1 MKIAA
6 ISISALACLSAA
18 AAGEAPALP
27 PGHPKLD
34 GPPSAR
40 PALGTQSGELPPGH
54 PSVSAT
60 AGSES
65 SAEDLPAGHPQAR
78 PGNGASSAE
87 EILKRLDST
96 ADLKQREKTFEVAL
110 ALGKLY
116 YTQGR
121 YADAVEYLGQ
131 AAQKAEGARALYL
144 QQRKRAGAVNQIKD
158 GACGSTRP
166 NAMDA
171 QTAAARELSQ
181 KGNLTGAQEC
191 LRAAL
196 EPALEA
202 EELRANALFLTGDSA
217 GALAGYQHA
226 LAIDSDRTDSLYGR
240 AMLLFDT
247 RGEDLK
253 ALGQVKQDLTRFLQL
268 EPNGAKSGYVRKL
281 LQRTEEAISA
291 GGMMKLAQKRDDARK
306 AAPTSVASRPATP
319 GANQQPP
326 PLSPEVVE
334 SIKNTER
341 TPELQEGL
349 AKLVEEGEN
358 HLARGRYQEALDAYK
373 RVVPFQPDS
382 GRAKAGMAWA
392 LVGLQKQP
400 MADRVWSVAVGADPA
415 AVEKLG
421 DALAGK
427 GDKAGAKALW
437 KKLAETAPTY
447 AQSSGL
453 AGKLR

>member
-1 MKIAA
+1 
-6 ISISALACLSAA
+6 
-18 AAGEAPALP
+18 
-27 PGHPKLD
+27 
-34 GPPSAR
+34 
-40 PALGTQSGELPPGH
+40 
-54 PSVSAT
+54 
-60 AGSES
+60 
-65 SAEDLPAGHPQAR
+65 
-78 PGNGASSAE
+78 
-87 EILKRLDST
+87 
-96 ADLKQREKTFEVAL
+96 
-110 ALGKLY
+110 
-116 YTQGR
+116 
-121 YADAVEYLGQ
+121 
-131 AAQKAEGARALYL
+131 
-144 QQRKRAGAVNQIKD
+144 
-158 GACGSTRP
+158 
-166 NAMDA
+166 MDA
-171 QTAAARELSQ
+171 QTAAARELAQ